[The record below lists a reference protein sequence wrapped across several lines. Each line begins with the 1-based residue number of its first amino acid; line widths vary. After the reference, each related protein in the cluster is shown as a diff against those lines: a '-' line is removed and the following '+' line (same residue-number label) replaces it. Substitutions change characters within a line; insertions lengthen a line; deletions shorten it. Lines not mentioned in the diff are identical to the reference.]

1 LPSPIDPQSF
11 SVKRSQVEF
20 HNFASLG
27 DTSRVIA
34 HYLDEN
40 TRRASIIQTHR
51 EFIGPMTPFLEIGAN
66 AGHTSYMLANQFGG
80 EGFALDLSA
89 DALRH
94 GAVLMDRWQLSRAPV
109 RVAGDAV
116 NLPFRDGSIQFVMA
130 CQMLSQFM
138 DMESVFREVKRV
150 LAPGGVFLFTEEP
163 LRRLLSLRLY
173 RAPYQDR
180 MEPWER
186 KLFDWGLLGYL
197 ARDVIGAEQEES
209 FGIRQNHKMY
219 LGDWRRLVA
228 RHFAEYRFQPFAP
241 ERGWGEWTVKRAA
254 GNEWRAARL
263 LGGTLAAVCRKA
275 GAQPPGGISDTPPAD
290 VAQALVPAVSRLIS
304 TPLGARDT
312 VSEASVGG
320 SAGAAGGANWASACA
335 TPRHWPGSLDRFEAL
350 LRCPDCHGDLARDA
364 TDTLVC
370 ACGYRAANEGGVYNL
385 LPAALRAELYPADRA
400 DIIDFSLPGHTAR
413 LGDGWYELEGDYG
426 NKYRWM
432 GPRATAVLRRVHLTP
447 QRLRIR
453 GFAHEIQ
460 FTRGQPVVEIRTNGV
475 RLAQQTLERVG
486 LFIIEADLAEAETY
500 NIEIAATPTWTVPGE
515 DRTFTVNIG
524 MIRLVDRES

>member
-1 LPSPIDPQSF
+1 MPSPIDAQSF

-27 DTSRVIA
+27 ETDRAIA

-40 TRRASIIQTHR
+40 VRRASIILAHR

-138 DMESVFREVKRV
+138 NIESVFLEVKRV

-173 RAPYQDR
+173 RTPYQDR
-180 MEPWER
+180 MKPWER

-219 LGDWRRLVA
+219 LTDWRRLIA
-228 RHFAEYRFQPFAP
+228 RHFAAHRCQPFAP
-241 ERGWGEWTVKRAA
+241 ERGWGERLVKRAA
-254 GNEWRAARL
+254 LNEWRAARL
-263 LGGTLAAVCRKA
+263 LGGTLAAVCKKA
-275 GAQPPGGISDTPPAD
+275 GSAP
-290 VAQALVPAVSRLIS
+290 
-304 TPLGARDT
+304 PLGFP
-312 VSEASVGG
+312 S
-320 SAGAAGGANWASACA
+320 
-335 TPRHWPGSLDRFEAL
+335 RFETL
-350 LRCPDCHGDLARDA
+350 LRCPDCHADLVRDDA
-364 TDTLVC
+364 DTLVC
-370 ACGYRAANEGGVYNL
+370 ACGYRAPNQGGVYNL
-385 LPAALRAELYPADRA
+385 LPAALRAELYSADRA
-400 DIIDFSLPGHTAR
+400 DVIDFSLPSHTAR

-426 NKYRWM
+426 NKFRWI
-432 GPRATAVLRRVHLTP
+432 GPHASAVLHRAHVAP

-453 GFAHEIQ
+453 GFAHQIQ
-460 FTRGQPVVEIRTNGV
+460 FTKGRPVVEIRANGV
-475 RLAQQTLERVG
+475 RVALRPLDRVG
-486 LFIIEADLAEAETY
+486 LFVIEADLPEAETY
-500 NIEIAATPTWTVPGE
+500 NIEIAATPAWSVDDD
-515 DRTFTVNIG
+515 DRCFTVNIS
-524 MIRLVDRES
+524 MIRLVDAE

>member
-1 LPSPIDPQSF
+1 MPSPIDAQSF

-27 DTSRVIA
+27 DTDRAIA

-40 TRRASIIQTHR
+40 TRRASVIQAHR

-94 GAVLMDRWQLSRAPV
+94 GTVLMDRWQLPRAPI

-138 DMESVFREVKRV
+138 NIESVFLEVKRV

-163 LRRLLSLRLY
+163 LRRLLSLRIY

-180 MEPWER
+180 MKPWER
-186 KLFDWGLLGYL
+186 KLYDWGLLGYL

-219 LGDWRRLVA
+219 LGDWHRLITK
-228 RHFAEYRFQPFAP
+228 HFAEHRYKPFVP
-241 ERGWGEWTVKRAA
+241 ERGWGERSSSAPRAMSGA
-254 GNEWRAARL
+254 PRACSAEPWPPCAR
-263 LGGTLAAVCRKA
+263 R
-275 GAQPPGGISDTPPAD
+275 PDPA
-290 VAQALVPAVSRLIS
+290 S
-304 TPLGARDT
+304 PL
-312 VSEASVGG
+312 
-320 SAGAAGGANWASACA
+320 
-335 TPRHWPGSLDRFEAL
+335 PSLDRFETL

-364 TDTLVC
+364 VRYPGLRLRLSRAQRGRSLQPAARRAARRTLPRRPRRRDRFLPPQPHRPPGRRLVRTGRRLRQQIPLDRPAGHRRAPPRPRGAAEAAHSWVC
-370 ACGYRAANEGGVYNL
+370 A
-385 LPAALRAELYPADRA
+385 PD
-400 DIIDFSLPGHTAR
+400 SSS
-413 LGDGWYELEGDYG
+413 
-426 NKYRWM
+426 
-432 GPRATAVLRRVHLTP
+432 PRASR
-447 QRLRIR
+447 
-453 GFAHEIQ
+453 
-460 FTRGQPVVEIRTNGV
+460 
-475 RLAQQTLERVG
+475 
-486 LFIIEADLAEAETY
+486 
-500 NIEIAATPTWTVPGE
+500 W
-515 DRTFTVNIG
+515 
-524 MIRLVDRES
+524 